1 MKENMQKYLPEI
13 GGAVIGLLLA
23 FCFLGL
29 GFLKTIFVVVMLVV
43 GILVG
48 HYWPLLKN
56 LIKANK

>member
-1 MKENMQKYLPEI
+1 MKENIQNHLPEI
-13 GGAVIGLLLA
+13 SGTVIGLLLA

-29 GFLKTIFVVVMLVV
+29 GFFKTIFVIVMLVV
-43 GILVG
+43 GFLVG